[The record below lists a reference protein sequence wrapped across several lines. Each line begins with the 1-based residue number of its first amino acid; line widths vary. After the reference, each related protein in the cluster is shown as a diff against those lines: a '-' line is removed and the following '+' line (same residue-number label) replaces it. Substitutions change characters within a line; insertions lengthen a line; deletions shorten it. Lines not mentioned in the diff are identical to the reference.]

1 MDGFFITSLDCLDT
15 VYSKSL
21 NNNLLKFF
29 LINLDLMVESLYLL
43 VFYFQI
49 EL

>member
-21 NNNLLKFF
+21 NNLLEFF